1 MWGFQEGPKDQRCS
15 GPGALYPAVTW
26 APEKYWQPWLTELF
40 FRFEPAPPFDSD
52 PVEQGKHFPA
62 CRAQRPPW
70 GRGCSKLLR
79 TALSPSLPW
88 FGGAGGGAASAG
100 RRRLPF
106 RGSHPLESLRT
117 WVRLGPQTRASGTK
131 IEKEKWLERICC
143 FQTEREI
150 PKTEKVSLVGRP
162 YTNLTVLPVFI

>member
-88 FGGAGGGAASAG
+88 FGGAGGGGFCGKEAAPLS
-100 RRRLPF
+100 RLPPSGVLEDLGETWSTNACF
-106 RGSHPLESLRT
+106 RHQNRK
-117 WVRLGPQTRASGTK
+117 RK
-131 IEKEKWLERICC
+131 M
-143 FQTEREI
+143 
-150 PKTEKVSLVGRP
+150 VGK
-162 YTNLTVLPVFI
+162 NLLLPNGA

>member
-62 CRAQRPPW
+62 CRAQRP
-70 GRGCSKLLR
+70 RGVGAAVSCSELP
-79 TALSPSLPW
+79 SPLP
-88 FGGAGGGAASAG
+88 FRGLGVRGEAASAG
-100 RRRLPF
+100 RRRLAF

>member
-62 CRAQRPPW
+62 CRAQRP
-70 GRGCSKLLR
+70 RGV
-79 TALSPSLPW
+79 
-88 FGGAGGGAASAG
+88 GAAVSCSELPSP
-100 RRRLPF
+100 LPF
-106 RGSHPLESLRT
+106 RGLGVRWGGGFCGKEAARLSRLPPSGVLEDLGET
-117 WVRLGPQTRASGTK
+117 WSTNA
-131 IEKEKWLERICC
+131 C
-143 FQTEREI
+143 FRHQNR
-150 PKTEKVSLVGRP
+150 KRKMVGK
-162 YTNLTVLPVFI
+162 NLLLPNGA